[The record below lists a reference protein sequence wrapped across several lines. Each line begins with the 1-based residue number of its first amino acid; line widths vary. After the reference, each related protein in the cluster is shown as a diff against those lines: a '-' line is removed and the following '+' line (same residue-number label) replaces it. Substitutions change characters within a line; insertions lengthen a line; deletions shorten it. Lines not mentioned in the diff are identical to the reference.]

1 MNRSSRV
8 HGLDTLRALAIML
21 VFANHYMSFV
31 SHEATFGWFSE
42 IGWAGVD
49 LFFALSGYLIGNQ
62 VCAGLRG
69 GGLSLPNF
77 YARRLLRTLP
87 AYLAVLALYAFW
99 PYWAGS
105 LPHAPWWKY
114 LTFTLNI
121 DLKPGILFSH
131 AWSLCVEEQFYLLL
145 PPVAL
150 ALAAIATGGAGRAGH
165 SAGGAGRLAAIALGL
180 GWSALAAAVVAGLWL
195 RNGWWQPSMD
205 LGDHATR
212 NYYTLLYY
220 FTPARF
226 DELLAGVALAMLR
239 NFHPAWWQRL
249 TSHGNAMLAAGAAM
263 TAFVFWLF
271 LEYHFSWAMSVFGYP
286 MLGVAF
292 AMLLLAALSEGS
304 LLQRTRIP
312 GMGAIALWSYSIY
325 LTHKQLC
332 ILLAERWEPGAP
344 QSIAIMI
351 GSSIFAGWLL
361 YAVVEA
367 PFMKLRDRLV
377 PSNQP
382 RISMT
387 LSLRESVRKAKSAR
401 TRAGAS

>member
-62 VCAGLRG
+62 VFSALRG
-69 GGLSLPNF
+69 GGLSLPHF

-114 LTFTLNI
+114 LTFTLNL
-121 DLKPGILFSH
+121 DLKPGTLFSH

-145 PPVAL
+145 PPIAL
-150 ALAAIATGGAGRAGH
+150 AIAAVATLAHGAGRAR
-165 SAGGAGRLAAIALGL
+165 AVALGL
-180 GWSALAAAVVAGLWL
+180 GWAALAAAVGAGMWL
-195 RNGWWQPSMD
+195 RHGWWQPSMD

-212 NYYTLLYY
+212 SYYTLLYY
-220 FTPARF
+220 FTPSRF

-239 NFHPAWWQRL
+239 NFHPSLWRRL
-249 TSHGNAMLAAGAAM
+249 TSHGHLMLAAGAAA
-263 TAFVFWLF
+263 TAGTFWLF
-271 LEYHFSWAMSVFGYP
+271 LEYHFSWTMSVFGYP

-304 LLQRTRIP
+304 LLHPTRIP

-325 LTHKQLC
+325 LTHKQVC
-332 ILLAERWEPGAP
+332 ILLAEHWAP
-344 QSIAIMI
+344 DEALSIALMI
-351 GSSIFAGWLL
+351 LASIAAGWLL
-361 YAVVEA
+361 YAAIEA
-367 PFMKLRDRLV
+367 PFMRLRDRFV
-377 PSNQP
+377 PGNQP

>member
-62 VCAGLRG
+62 VFAAQRG
-69 GGLSLPNF
+69 AGLSLPNF

-114 LTFTLNI
+114 LTFTLNL
-121 DLKPGILFSH
+121 DLRPGTLFSH

-150 ALAAIATGGAGRAGH
+150 AIAAIAARRPG
-165 SAGGAGRLAAIALGL
+165 IALGL
-180 GWSALAAAVVAGLWL
+180 GWAALALAVAAGLWL
-195 RNGWWQPSMD
+195 RDGWWQPSMD
-205 LGDHATR
+205 LGGHASR
-212 NYYTLLYY
+212 SYYTLLYY
-220 FTPARF
+220 FTPSRF

-239 NFHPAWWQRL
+239 NFHPDQWQRL
-249 TSHGNAMLAAGAAM
+249 TSHGNAMLAAGAAA
-263 TAFVFWLF
+263 TAITFWLF
-271 LEYHFSWAMSVFGYP
+271 LEYHFSWAVSVFGYP

-292 AMLLLAALSEGS
+292 AMLILAALSEGS

-312 GMGAIALWSYSIY
+312 GMGAVALWSYSIY

-332 ILLAERWEPGAP
+332 ILLAEHWAPGEP
-344 QSIAIMI
+344 QSIAVMI
-351 GSSIFAGWLL
+351 AASILAGWLL
-361 YAVVEA
+361 YAAIEA
-367 PFMKLRDRLV
+367 PFMKLRDWLF
-377 PSNQP
+377 PGNQP

-387 LSLRESVRKAKSAR
+387 LSFRESVRKAKSVR

>member
-62 VCAGLRG
+62 IFAGLREDG
-69 GGLSLPNF
+69 PDGRGFSLWRF
-77 YARRLLRTLP
+77 YGRRLLRTLP
-87 AYLAVLALYAFW
+87 AYYFVLALYVFW

-114 LTFTLNI
+114 LTFTLNF
-121 DLKPGILFSH
+121 DLKPGTLFSH

-145 PPVAL
+145 PPIAL
-150 ALAAIATGGAGRAGH
+150 AIGAIAGARR
-165 SAGGAGRLAAIALGL
+165 RLALGL
-180 GWSALAAAVVAGLWL
+180 GWAALAAAVAAGMWL
-195 RNGWWQPSMD
+195 RADWWQPSMD
-205 LGDHATR
+205 MGVR
-212 NYYTLLYY
+212 GSQRYYTLIYY
-220 FTPARF
+220 STLARF

-239 NFHPAWWQRL
+239 NFHPALWQRL
-249 TSHGNAMLAAGAAM
+249 TSHGNAMLAAGAAL
-263 TAFVFWLF
+263 TALAFWLL
-271 LEYHFSWAMSVFGYP
+271 LEDHFGWQMAVFGYP
-286 MLGVAF
+286 LLGIAF

-304 LLQRTRIP
+304 LLARTRIP

-332 ILLAERWEPGAP
+332 ILLAEHFEPDRPA
-344 QSIAIMI
+344 SIALMI
-351 GSSIFAGWLL
+351 AASILAGWLL
-361 YAVVEA
+361 YFAVEA
-367 PFMKLRDRLV
+367 PFMKIRERFI
-377 PSNQP
+377 PSNYKRRP
-382 RISMT
+382 H
-387 LSLRESVRKAKSAR
+387 EAPVGSVPAAP
-401 TRAGAS
+401 

>member
-31 SHEATFGWFSE
+31 SHEATFGWFSR

-62 VCAGLRG
+62 IFAGLRDDNAAG
-69 GGLSLPNF
+69 FSLWRF

-87 AYLAVLALYAFW
+87 AYYLVLALYAFW
-99 PYWAGS
+99 PYWAGD

-114 LTFTLNI
+114 LTFTLNL
-121 DLKPGILFSH
+121 DLKPGTLFSH

-150 ALAAIATGGAGRAGH
+150 AIGAVAASRRALA
-165 SAGGAGRLAAIALGL
+165 LALGW
-180 GWSALAAAVVAGLWL
+180 GALAAAVAAGMWL
-195 RNGWWQPSMD
+195 RADWWQPSMD
-205 LGDHATR
+205 LGAR
-212 NYYTLLYY
+212 GSQRYYTLIYY
-220 FTPARF
+220 STLARF

-239 NFHPAWWQRL
+239 NFHPALWQRL
-249 TSHGNAMLAAGAAM
+249 TSHGNAMLAAGAAL
-263 TAFVFWLF
+263 TALAFWLL
-271 LEYHFSWAMSVFGYP
+271 LEAHFSWGMSVFGYP
-286 MLGVAF
+286 LLGLAF

-304 LLQRTRIP
+304 LLARTRIP

-332 ILLAERWEPGAP
+332 ILLAEHLEPDQLA
-344 QSIAIMI
+344 SIALMI
-351 GSSIFAGWLL
+351 VASIFTGWLL
-361 YAVVEA
+361 YFAVET
-367 PFMKLRDRLV
+367 PFMWLRERFI
-377 PSNQP
+377 PSNYKRRP
-382 RISMT
+382 HET
-387 LSLRESVRKAKSAR
+387 PVGSLAA
-401 TRAGAS
+401 AP

>member
-62 VCAGLRG
+62 IFAALREDG
-69 GGLSLPNF
+69 AARNFSFWRF

-87 AYLAVLALYAFW
+87 AFYFVLALYAFW

-105 LPHAPWWKY
+105 VAHAPWWKY
-114 LTFTLNI
+114 LTFTLNFG
-121 DLKPGILFSH
+121 LKPGTLFSH

-150 ALAAIATGGAGRAGH
+150 AIAAIARAGR
-165 SAGGAGRLAAIALGL
+165 GAAARRLALALG
-180 GWSALAAAVVAGLWL
+180 WAALAAAVAAGMVL
-195 RNGWWQPSMD
+195 RADWWQPSMD
-205 LGDHATR
+205 LGER
-212 NYYTLLYY
+212 GSQRYYTLIYY
-220 FTPARF
+220 STLARF
-226 DELLAGVALAMLR
+226 DELLAGVALAMVR
-239 NFHPAWWQRL
+239 NFHPALWRCL
-249 TSHGNAMLAAGAAM
+249 TGYGNGMLALGAAL
-263 TAFVFWLF
+263 TALSFWLL
-271 LEYHFSWAMSVFGYP
+271 LEHHFSWAMSVFGYP
-286 MLGVAF
+286 LLGLAF
-292 AMLLLAALSEGS
+292 SALLLAALSEGS

-332 ILLAERWEPGAP
+332 ILLAEHFDPSAP
-344 QSIAIMI
+344 SGIAVMI
-351 GSSIFAGWLL
+351 GASIVAGWLL
-361 YAVVEA
+361 YFAVEA
-367 PFMKLRDRLV
+367 PFMKIRERLV
-377 PSNQP
+377 PSNYKRRANEAP
-382 RISMT
+382 T
-387 LSLRESVRKAKSAR
+387 GSVAA
-401 TRAGAS
+401 AP